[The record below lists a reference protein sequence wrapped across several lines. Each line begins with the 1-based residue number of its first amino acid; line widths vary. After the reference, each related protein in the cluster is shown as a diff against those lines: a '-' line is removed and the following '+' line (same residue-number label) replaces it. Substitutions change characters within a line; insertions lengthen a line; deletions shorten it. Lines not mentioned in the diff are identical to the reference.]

1 MHSTQ
6 NLSINN
12 GISQTII
19 GETRSHYSFQMI
31 CGIYIQSTA
40 LNRGVVVRAY
50 SINSNNEKILISE
63 NEFDIDFEIKNY
75 NFSFTSLNDTKEIEI
90 NICSKLDASFDFI
103 FTNTKLEKHPIP
115 TEWELAIED
124 IQDALDNKVG
134 NTPDE
139 IFNSLTD
146 DGKRQGIYTDI
157 DEEGNTNYYFNA
169 SYIKSGYIQGDLIDA
184 KNLVVRRDDG
194 IKTLEIDSKGNVTLR
209 GNLEITGDSGEFE
222 DVASKED
229 IAYKVEILSSNGL
242 IFYNGQIETRL
253 YAKVYKGREDV
264 TEQINAER
272 FQWTKTF
279 EDGSEDLF
287 WNETYGRNVKDVLIT
302 RQDVNSKSTFTCAV
316 MSDKEY
322 LNYLNKRGN
331 I

>member
-12 GISQTII
+12 GISQTVI

-134 NTPDE
+134 NTHEE

-146 DGKRQGIYTDI
+146 DGKMQGIYVDI
-157 DEEGNTNYYFNA
+157 DEHGRKNFYFNA
-169 SYIKSGYIQGDLIDA
+169 TYIKSGKLLGDYIDA
-184 KNLVVRRDDG
+184 KNLKVVKDNGDV
-194 IKTLEIDSKGNVTLR
+194 TLNIDSKGNVDIKARKMQILVSNDET
-209 GNLEITGDSGEFE
+209 EEEEFE
-222 DVASKED
+222 DAAGVSD
-229 IAYKVEILSSNGL
+229 IA
-242 IFYNGQIETRL
+242 
-253 YAKVYKGREDV
+253 
-264 TEQINAER
+264 
-272 FQWTKTF
+272 
-279 EDGSEDLF
+279 
-287 WNETYGRNVKDVLIT
+287 
-302 RQDVNSKSTFTCAV
+302 
-316 MSDKEY
+316 
-322 LNYLNKRGN
+322 
-331 I
+331 